1 MNILYILN
9 STDPFA
15 GSTKSFLALIKGVIS
30 AGVNA
35 IVVVPDTNGIYSTLQ
50 DMSVETIVQ
59 KEKGCTWTGARNL
72 KQILLYIPR
81 QLGRM
86 AINYHAQR
94 CLARKLRSTP
104 IDIVHSNVSVAS
116 LGRYIAR
123 KRNLPH
129 IYHIREYGA
138 KDFNIKYFPTKAS
151 FHRYLK
157 SEKVYTICITKDI
170 QKYHDLLGVS
180 SSRVIYNG
188 IMDLTST
195 IEQTSWNRNYFLYA
209 GRVEPTK
216 GLLNLLH
223 AYKAYTEKTIE
234 KETILPLMVAGEVV
248 FESYMQTIQDYIAKS
263 HLGKYIQFLGK
274 VTNMTELYQH
284 AKAIIISSE
293 FEAFG
298 RCMPEAMLNGCI
310 TIAHNTGGSKEQYDN
325 GLALIGSEIGFRYD
339 TQEQLIASLI
349 NVHNMNEKELDIISK
364 NAFQCVSQ
372 LYTNEKYIHSVLEFY
387 HDIQKIN

>member
-1 MNILYILN
+1 MNILYILS

-15 GSTKSFLALIKGVIS
+15 GSTKSFLTLIKGVIE
-30 AGVNA
+30 AGANA
-35 IVVVPDTNGIYSTLQ
+35 IVVVPDTNGVYSTLH
-50 DMSVETIVQ
+50 DMSVEIIIQ

-86 AINYHAQR
+86 AINYYAQQ
-94 CLARKLRSTP
+94 CLAKKLRNIP

-129 IYHIREYGA
+129 IYHIREYGD
-138 KDFNIKYFPTKAS
+138 KDFNMKYFPTKAS

-157 SEKVYTICITKDI
+157 SENVYTICITKDI
-170 QKYHDLLGVS
+170 QKYHDLLGES

-188 IMDLTST
+188 ITDLTGT
-195 IEQTSWNRNYFLYA
+195 IEQASWSRTYFLYA
-209 GRVEPTK
+209 GRIEPAK

-223 AYKAYTEKTIE
+223 AYKAYTEEIAE
-234 KETILPLMVAGEVV
+234 KETILPLMVAGEV
-248 FESYMQTIQDYIAKS
+248 FYESYMQTIQNYIAKN

-274 VTNMTELYQH
+274 VTNMAELYQH
-284 AKAIIISSE
+284 AKAIIIPSD

-310 TIAHNTGGSKEQYDN
+310 TIAHNTGGSKEQFDN

-339 TQEQLIASLI
+339 TQEQLITSLS
-349 NVHNMNEKELDIISK
+349 NVHNMNEKELDIIRK
-364 NAFQCVSQ
+364 NAFHCVSQ

-387 HDIQKIN
+387 HDIQKVN